1 MPSGV
6 ARARCGS
13 SRQGGLQ
20 FKTCTSSDQ
29 EPEKRERVQGR
40 HGHTRKHKKVGNFFF
55 VLNLLRPIRFF
66 QELFVLPHK
75 LFTVMRVIFGASR
88 RALPLTAI
96 AGCTL
101 GTVGFEQLAYH
112 LNYAVRTT
120 LISSTVVSF
129 ASLAFRNN

>member
-1 MPSGV
+1 V
-6 ARARCGS
+6 LRELDAAQAVKEAFN
-13 SRQGGLQ
+13 SRHAHHQIRSLKNVNV
-20 FKTCTSSDQ
+20 FKGDMDTHVS
-29 EPEKRERVQGR
+29 
-40 HGHTRKHKKVGNFFF
+40 TRKWVNLLF
-55 VLNLLRPIRFF
+55 VLNLLRSIRFF

-112 LNYAVRTT
+112 LNYAVRAT
-120 LISSTVVSF
+120 LISSTVLSF